1 MTFIHEERE
10 WPHFSWDSEALATA
24 LAAVRHDQGKHLGRM
39 EALGFDLRA
48 EATLAVLTTDLVKSW
63 AIEGETL
70 DPEEVRS
77 SIAQ

>member
-1 MTFIHEERE
+1 
-10 WPHFSWDSEALATA
+10 
-24 LAAVRHDQGKHLGRM
+24 M

-48 EATLAVLTTDLVKSW
+48 EANLSVLAADVVNSS

-77 SIAQ
+77 SIARRLGLDVAGLSQSQPQRRRRR